1 MCFRNC
7 PTDFM
12 GVKSRGLLS
21 LRTNLFLFFTNGG
34 REHQTAQLLRHAV
47 SNHVIRTPYRDNR
60 IQARRVQASGHPLG
74 FCVAKSEQSKKT
86 PRKFSKSRFPL
97 ASRYVFLS
105 KPLRET
111 YRIVVLGK
119 ALLTFPVLSLRAVG
133 CPRGWVAVCSG
144 DRLHPGEPVLVGHP
158 TTGKGV
164 WLPSAI

>member
-34 REHQTAQLLRHAV
+34 REHQTAQILRHAV

-97 ASRYVFLS
+97 ASRYLFLS
-105 KPLRET
+105 KPLREFSVNGNNLPGCT
-111 YRIVVLGK
+111 CEGEGLFRP
-119 ALLTFPVLSLRAVG
+119 PVPA
-133 CPRGWVAVCSG
+133 PW
-144 DRLHPGEPVLVGHP
+144 
-158 TTGKGV
+158 
-164 WLPSAI
+164 

>member
-34 REHQTAQLLRHAV
+34 REHQTAQILRHAV

-105 KPLRET
+105 KPLRESKDVFAFSDGAGRHRERRGVQQT
-111 YRIVVLGK
+111 QHSAYCCR
-119 ALLTFPVLSLRAVG
+119 RVG
-133 CPRGWVAVCSG
+133 FAPSVRRCP
-144 DRLHPGEPVLVGHP
+144 PPMQ
-158 TTGKGV
+158 
-164 WLPSAI
+164 

>member
-34 REHQTAQLLRHAV
+34 REHQTAQILRHAV

-105 KPLRET
+105 KPLREQPLQI
-111 YRIVVLGK
+111 RQVQNPLQDEG
-119 ALLTFPVLSLRAVG
+119 G
-133 CPRGWVAVCSG
+133 DQGDGGWRTSVACSG
-144 DRLHPGEPVLVGHP
+144 INRRQLAL
-158 TTGKGV
+158 
-164 WLPSAI
+164 

>member
-34 REHQTAQLLRHAV
+34 REHQTAQILRHAV

-97 ASRYVFLS
+97 ASRYLFLS
-105 KPLRET
+105 KPLIKAVKTHDLQTLTPFKRKG
-111 YRIVVLGK
+111 VLGGK
-119 ALLTFPVLSLRAVG
+119 PPSVEGELDKNPLL
-133 CPRGWVAVCSG
+133 
-144 DRLHPGEPVLVGHP
+144 
-158 TTGKGV
+158 
-164 WLPSAI
+164 

>member
-34 REHQTAQLLRHAV
+34 REHQTAQILRHAV

-97 ASRYVFLS
+97 ASRYLFLS
-105 KPLRET
+105 KPLRENT
-111 YRIVVLGK
+111 R
-119 ALLTFPVLSLRAVG
+119 AWLTRHRHGRAAGQPVAVGGQAGQVAVKRVTSRRAV
-133 CPRGWVAVCSG
+133 P
-144 DRLHPGEPVLVGHP
+144 
-158 TTGKGV
+158 
-164 WLPSAI
+164 PSAAARLPG